1 MRLAKEDKSNPA
13 IRLFVSFDH
22 GIVRPVTEDARQPTE
37 NTIETLTHGRYLVHP
52 APEPNSP
59 VLMGFHGYGETAE
72 EELYRLRRIP
82 GIEHWN
88 VVSVEALHRF
98 YRRRFTEVGA
108 SWMTRENRE
117 LTIADNIRYVSSVVT
132 KVMSDHRPGTPLVM
146 TGFSQGV
153 AMAFRAAATVSR
165 RVSGVIACGGD
176 VPPELEASQLAR
188 IPSVLIGHGSRD
200 EWYTAEKV
208 RSDEQ
213 RLRAARIGVQIHT
226 SDAGHEWTPEFSEKC
241 SQFLENILATESRS
255 L

>member
-1 MRLAKEDKSNPA
+1 MKVKPSAYNPA
-13 IRLFVSFDH
+13 IRLSIPFDH
-22 GIVRPVTEDARQPTE
+22 DIVRPVTDEARRPAE
-37 NTIETLTHGRYLVHP
+37 YAIETLTHGRYLVSP

-72 EELYRLRRIP
+72 EELNRLRTIP

-117 LTIADNIRYVSSVVT
+117 LAIANNIRYISSVVT
-132 KVMSDHRPGTPLVM
+132 RVMAEHRPETSLIM

-165 RVSGVIACGGD
+165 RVSGIIACGGD
-176 VPPELEASQLAR
+176 VPPELEASELAR
-188 IPSVLIGHGSRD
+188 IPTVLIGHGSRD

-208 RSDEQ
+208 RADEQ

-226 SDAGHEWTPEFSEKC
+226 SDAGHEWTPEFSAKC
-241 SQFLENILATESRS
+241 SQFLSNILATELRA